1 MRTFMT
7 IQRRSVAATALLAL
21 AMGSISTHGTA
32 QTIALTG
39 GTVYPVSGPKIENGT
54 VLIRDGKIVA
64 VGATVAIPAD
74 AQRVD
79 ARGKWITPGFINS
92 ATSLGLSEAGGP
104 DFSGGYNDTRAKG
117 ESGIAASF
125 EAWRGIN
132 PRNTFI
138 IPARQEGVTS
148 VVVAPQGGMIAGR
161 AAVVDLLDA
170 KSPTEML
177 RAGNVAMVGSFGAPS
192 GGVANARGEY
202 WGTWASLIAD
212 VKAYAD
218 NRRAYDSAGTR
229 SFMTTREQLEALIP
243 VARGRQPLLVSAD
256 RAADLLAAIDF
267 AKQTGVKLWIDGG
280 AEAWMVAKELAA
292 AKIPVFTGAMND
304 IPTDFA
310 TLGQRQENAALLH
323 AAGVPVVLIG
333 NGPGDPSSFNVRN
346 IRQEAGNAVA
356 YGMTWD
362 AALRAI
368 TLTPAEVMGLD
379 ASVGSL
385 QAGRDANVVIW
396 SGDPFEFASVAEQ
409 VFVRGKTSA
418 EKSRQQQLTERYL
431 SLPPTYRR

>member
-1 MRTFMT
+1 MPTPMFPQLRFALAVALLT
-7 IQRRSVAATALLAL
+7 SAATIA
-21 AMGSISTHGTA
+21 SA
-32 QTIALTG
+32 QTIAITG
-39 GTVYPVSGPKIENGT
+39 GTVFPVSGPKIENGT

-64 VGATVAIPAD
+64 VGASIAIPAD

-79 ARGKWITPGFINS
+79 ARGKWVTPGFINS
-92 ATSLGLSEAGGP
+92 VTTLGLSEAGGP
-104 DFSGGYNDTRAKG
+104 QFSGGYNDTRAKG
-117 ESGIAASF
+117 DGGIAASF
-125 EAWRGIN
+125 DAWRGIN

-170 KSPTEML
+170 QSPSEML
-177 RAGNVAMVGSFGAPS
+177 RAGGVAMAGSFGAPA

-202 WGTWASLIAD
+202 WGKWASLIAD

-218 NRRAYDSAGTR
+218 NRRAYDSARTR
-229 SFMTTREQLEALIP
+229 AFVTTREQLDALIP
-243 VARGRQPLLVSAD
+243 VARGRLPLLITVD
-256 RAADLLAAIDF
+256 RAADILAAIDF
-267 AKQTGVKLWIDGG
+267 AKSSGVRLWIEGG

-292 AKIPVFTGAMND
+292 AKIPVFTGAMNG

-323 AAGVPVVLIG
+323 AAGVSVVLIG

-346 IRQEAGNAVA
+346 IRQEAGNAIA
-356 YGMTWD
+356 FGMTWES
-362 AALRAI
+362 ALRAI

-379 ASVGSL
+379 GAVGSL
-385 QAGRDANVVIW
+385 QPGRDANIVVW
-396 SGDPFEFASVAEQ
+396 SGDPFEFVSVAEQ

-418 EKSRQQQLTERYL
+418 AKSRQQQLTERYL
-431 SLPPTYRR
+431 SLPPAYNRP